1 VIDIFAATLDTF
13 SYKALFAVH
22 IMAVIG
28 AFGPLMLSA
37 PLNRLAIA
45 RTGEEAKAIAEVP
58 LRTAKA
64 VSMPPFFIAVLAG
77 IGMVVDSKIGTQR
90 IFTFEQQWI
99 TLAFSLVLVIALVY
113 YFLLL
118 PAQRRLV
125 EAVQTGSPEDH
136 KTDPAIRSAKA
147 TSAAATG
154 VIHLC
159 MVLLIIDMVWKPGL

>member
-1 VIDIFAATLDTF
+1 MIDVFAATLGSF

-22 IMAVIG
+22 IAAVIG
-28 AFGPLMLSA
+28 AFGPLMVSA
-37 PLNRLAIA
+37 PLNRLAIG
-45 RTGEEAKAIAEVP
+45 RTGQEAKALAELP
-58 LRTAKA
+58 LRTAKS
-64 VSMPPFFIAVLAG
+64 VSMPPFIIAVLTG
-77 IGMVVDSKIGTQR
+77 IGMVLNSKIGSQR
-90 IFTFEQQWI
+90 LFTFEQQWI

-125 EAVQTGSPEDH
+125 EAVQIGTAAEH
-136 KTDPAIRSAKA
+136 QNDPAIRSARA